1 VRRHNLIYLLVFKSF
16 KKIDLKL
23 SYIQLT
29 NMETSKMIPLKQNNR
44 WKLDNDEKHQN
55 DEKNNTRFNRFKSG
69 GNSSGFHNNRGG
81 FRNSRGRGGGFN
93 RGRGDGFNQGR
104 GGGFNR
110 GRGGGFN
117 RGRGGGF
124 NRGRNGR
131 YQRDNTFSKIKNQY
145 KYNEESFPTLGNN
158 TKQQVTLPQLNWAA
172 AAQRGALAPPPKP
185 KVKKITKNK
194 LETIKKDIK
203 YESDDEDSILSEDGV
218 EYQNDV
224 FPAKGGYLD

>member
-1 VRRHNLIYLLVFKSF
+1 MRRHNFIYLLVFKSF

-23 SYIQLT
+23 RYIIQLT
-29 NMETSKMIPLKQNNR
+29 NMETSKMTPLKQNNR
-44 WKLDNDEKHQN
+44 WKLDNDEK
-55 DEKNNTRFNRFKSG
+55 NNTFG
-69 GNSSGFHNNRGG
+69 VNSSR

-93 RGRGDGFNQGR
+93 RGRGGGFNRAR
-104 GGGFNR
+104 GGGFNRGRDDGFNR

-124 NRGRNGR
+124 NRGRNDR
-131 YQRDNTFSKIKNQY
+131 YQRENTFSKIKKDQY
-145 KYNEESFPTLGNN
+145 KYNEDSFPTLGSN
-158 TKQQVTLPQLNWAA
+158 TKQPVTLPQLNWAA
-172 AAQRGALAPPPKP
+172 AAQRGALAPSPKP

-203 YESDDEDSILSEDGV
+203 YESDDEESILTDNGV